1 MIKIYKQGSYIIL
14 EDLVSGNEIASGLVN
29 KVFVKPIE
37 DDHYLFYHIVGYNLG
52 KVSINSLVDKDG
64 APFTKESF
72 KTFYTSIDNSGGG
85 GGETNEIL
93 QEIAD
98 NTSKLDIEFDYNNL
112 LIPENSDD
120 EYNITPEG
128 SEIRD
133 YQIFLS
139 SDPSQD
145 LTSQSSI
152 VEGEPHKLRIF
163 TTLEITVNIKGT
175 RTKV

>member
-29 KVFVKPIE
+29 IVFVKPIE
-37 DDHYLFYHIVGYNLG
+37 DDHYVFYHLVGYNLG

-85 GGETNEIL
+85 ETNEIL

-112 LIPENSDD
+112 LIPADSDN
-120 EYNITPEG
+120 EYSIIPEG

-133 YQIFLS
+133 YQIFLL

-152 VEGEPHKLRIF
+152 VEGQPHKLRIF

-175 RTKV
+175 RTKIQ